1 MTGVTQQQMVE
12 QIQAAREQ
20 LQVQIQATNVH
31 HEAQLA
37 GANAQILHLSQM
49 LDAMRS
55 EQERLRRDS
64 EAAYNDLEARSRG
77 RPAGS
82 REV

>member
-1 MTGVTQQQMVE
+1 MSGVTQQQMVE
-12 QIQAAREQ
+12 QTQATREQ

-37 GANAQILHLSQM
+37 GANAQIVQLSQM
-49 LDAMRS
+49 LDAMRL

-64 EAAYNDLEARSRG
+64 EAA
-77 RPAGS
+77 
-82 REV
+82 